1 MINSVT
7 ICFQTYFSH
16 FLLYP
21 QLKMSVLST
30 LSGVLS
36 SALQV
41 DQEVEGIW
49 MIYSEGEEK

>member
-1 MINSVT
+1 MLSLYVLHT
-7 ICFQTYFSH
+7 FLH
-16 FLLYP
+16 FP
-21 QLKMSVLST
+21 IVSPIEDVCLST